1 MLSTSHKLK
10 NLAGKFL
17 LLSLYY
23 FWNPTSS
30 FLHKTGNSQYEVKW
44 ITNCFWKTNQSYTHK
59 TDKSNYQPQISIN
72 KIEKYIEL
80 NFPHPPKVIIFFKKD
95 FFYFKKQIS
104 IWKWQGK
111 NYVTGFTW
119 KTIFLKFYGVR
130 VSIGKPS
137 KMINIDATW
146 VCFLKILAHLGQIST
161 QFHNPM
167 TYSIDK

>member
-95 FFYFKKQIS
+95 FFIS
-104 IWKWQGK
+104 RNRFQFESDRAKIMWLASLEKPFFSNFMASGWASASRQKW
-111 NYVTGFTW
+111 
-119 KTIFLKFYGVR
+119 
-130 VSIGKPS
+130 
-137 KMINIDATW
+137 
-146 VCFLKILAHLGQIST
+146 
-161 QFHNPM
+161 
-167 TYSIDK
+167 